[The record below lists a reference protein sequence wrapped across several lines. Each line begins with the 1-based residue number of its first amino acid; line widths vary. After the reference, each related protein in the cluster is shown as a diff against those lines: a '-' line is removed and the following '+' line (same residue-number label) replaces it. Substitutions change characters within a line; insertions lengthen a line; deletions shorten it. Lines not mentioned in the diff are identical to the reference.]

1 MLRNVIYKLLG
12 FTAAMFA
19 LPIGM
24 YFVSINAI
32 FGGKAQACHLV
43 ISSTP
48 AVAHAE
54 PGNATFAGITA
65 AVTAN
70 LVLFAYI
77 YVAWK
82 EDQGDRQEAEKSKSK
97 KAQ

>member
-1 MLRNVIYKLLG
+1 MTLKKCS
-12 FTAAMFA
+12 T
-19 LPIGM
+19 
-24 YFVSINAI
+24 
-32 FGGKAQACHLV
+32 
-43 ISSTP
+43 SS
-48 AVAHAE
+48 HYIL
-54 PGNATFAGITA
+54 GNATYSGITA

-70 LVLFAYI
+70 VVLFAYI

>member
-1 MLRNVIYKLLG
+1 MLAIESELN
-12 FTAAMFA
+12 THE
-19 LPIGM
+19 
-24 YFVSINAI
+24 VS
-32 FGGKAQACHLV
+32 
-43 ISSTP
+43 
-48 AVAHAE
+48 
-54 PGNATFAGITA
+54 GNATFAGITA
-65 AVTAN
+65 AITAN